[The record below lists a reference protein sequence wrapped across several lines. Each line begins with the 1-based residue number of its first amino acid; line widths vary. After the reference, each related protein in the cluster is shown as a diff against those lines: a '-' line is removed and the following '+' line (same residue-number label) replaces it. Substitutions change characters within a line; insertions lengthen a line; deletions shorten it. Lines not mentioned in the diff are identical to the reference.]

1 MIDLTI
7 LLFVLMYIN
16 NNILIVVGFKH
27 FYIFRKELI
36 MSKFCPILSYRSDL
50 SIMPCDQSCALYDKE
65 FNCCSFLSQA
75 NVQKD
80 LVRSQLCMIDRIED
94 VEESNYAIANSIL
107 TFKDSFDYVF
117 KDMEEHIEQVLNDTI
132 SSTNINN
139 KEESKNS

>member
-1 MIDLTI
+1 
-7 LLFVLMYIN
+7 
-16 NNILIVVGFKH
+16 
-27 FYIFRKELI
+27 
-36 MSKFCPILSYRSDL
+36 MSKFCPILSYRADL
-50 SIMPCDQSCALYDKE
+50 PVIYCDPSCALYDKE

-132 SSTNINN
+132 SSTNISN